1 MKTPQQGR
9 LGPDGVVR
17 TADEENKLN
26 KIFAAC
32 FSSESGREVIR
43 HLRQITIESVAGP
56 NIGSNELFHREG
68 QRYIIGL
75 IEQRIGRGH
84 NA

>member
-9 LGPDGVVR
+9 LGPDGVIR
-17 TADEENKLN
+17 TADQEAKLN
-26 KIFAAC
+26 KLFTAT
-32 FSSESGREVIR
+32 FSSESGREVLR
-43 HLRQITIESVAGP
+43 HLRHITIESVSGP

-75 IEQRIGRGH
+75 IEQRVGRGH
-84 NA
+84 NV